1 MKKQKLINFKKL
13 YHRKTFWAGLL
24 LAQFV
29 LFFTFSKI
37 PFFSV
42 LFEHF
47 FEFQK
52 TVHQKLFADIPFS
65 VGDVFYIF
73 LILLFLFF
81 IIKIINRKKRPVYLL
96 KFLMVLNVIYFVYQ
110 IFWGML
116 YFQKPLLEKL
126 PKKNIGLNEVKFLTL
141 KYLEKCKKS
150 REFVS
155 EDEHGVFV
163 INDFRKVET
172 EVLAQ
177 QKKIPAF
184 LSQKSSTEIHSFK
197 KSLFHNVISYSG
209 ILGYYNPFT
218 AEAQYNADLPDTYLP
233 FTLAHES
240 AHQLGFAREQ
250 EANFV
255 GYIIGKSSENLD
267 LKYSTE
273 YFVLKSLLNSL
284 AEEHP
289 EFVKSVIGNYSE
301 GMKRDRNA
309 EKLFI
314 EKHAGLLDIFFG
326 FTNDLFLKSNQQE
339 GSITYSYF
347 IDLLLRYED
356 PK

>member
-1 MKKQKLINFKKL
+1 
-13 YHRKTFWAGLL
+13 
-24 LAQFV
+24 
-29 LFFTFSKI
+29 
-37 PFFSV
+37 
-42 LFEHF
+42 
-47 FEFQK
+47 
-52 TVHQKLFADIPFS
+52 
-65 VGDVFYIF
+65 
-73 LILLFLFF
+73 
-81 IIKIINRKKRPVYLL
+81 
-96 KFLMVLNVIYFVYQ
+96 MVLNVIYFIYQ

-126 PKKNIGLNEVKFLTL
+126 PEKNIGLNEVKFLTL

-150 REFVS
+150 RGLVA
-155 EDEHGVFV
+155 EDSRGVFV
-163 INDFRKVET
+163 INDFRTVET

-184 LSQKSSTEIHSFK
+184 LSKKSSTEVHSFK

-255 GYIIGKSSENLD
+255 GYLIGKSSENLD

-273 YFVLKSLLNSL
+273 YFVLKSLLNL
-284 AEEHP
+284 LLEEHP
-289 EFVKSVIGNYSE
+289 AFVKSVIENYSD
-301 GMKRDRNA
+301 GMKRDRNT

-339 GSITYSYF
+339 GSVTYSYF

-356 PK
+356 LK

>member
-1 MKKQKLINFKKL
+1 M
-13 YHRKTFWAGLL
+13 
-24 LAQFV
+24 
-29 LFFTFSKI
+29 FFLFSKI
-37 PFFSV
+37 QFFSA
-42 LFEHF
+42 LFHHF

-52 TVHQKLFADIPFS
+52 ASHQKLFAGIPFS
-65 VGDVFYIF
+65 VGDVLY
-73 LILLFLFF
+73 ILLIIYFAF
-81 IIKIINRKKRPVYLL
+81 IFIKILNRKKRPVYLL
-96 KFLMVLNVIYFVYQ
+96 KFLMFLNVLYFIYQ

-126 PKKNIGLNEVKFLTL
+126 PEKNIGLNEVKFLTL

-155 EDEHGVFV
+155 EDEHGVFR
-163 INDFRKVET
+163 INDFQKVET

-184 LSQKSSTEIHSFK
+184 LSRKSATEIHAFK

-218 AEAQYNADLPDTYLP
+218 AETQYNADLPDTYLP

-255 GYIIGKSSENLD
+255 GYLIGRNSKNPD
-267 LKYSTE
+267 LKYSTD

-284 AEEHP
+284 VEENP
-289 EFVKSVIGNYSE
+289 EFVKNVIDNYSE

-309 EKLFI
+309 EKLFV

-326 FTNDLFLKSNQQE
+326 FTNDLFLKSNQQD
-339 GSITYSYF
+339 GTITYSYF
-347 IDLLLRYED
+347 IDLLLRYDENV
-356 PK
+356 K

>member
-1 MKKQKLINFKKL
+1 MLINFKKL
-13 YHRKTFWAGLL
+13 YRRKRFWAGLL

-29 LFFTFSKI
+29 LFFIFSKI
-37 PFFSV
+37 SFFSA

-52 TVHQKLFADIPFS
+52 AFHQKIFSAVPFS
-65 VGDVFYIF
+65 VGDVLY
-73 LILLFLFF
+73 ILLIIYFAF
-81 IIKIINRKKRPVYLL
+81 IFIKILNRKKRPVYLL
-96 KFLMVLNVIYFVYQ
+96 KFLMFLNVLYFIYQ

-126 PKKNIGLNEVKFLTL
+126 PEKNIGLNEVKFLTL

-150 REFVS
+150 RKFVS
-155 EDEHGVFV
+155 EDEHGVFR
-163 INDFRKVET
+163 INDFQKVET

-184 LSQKSSTEIHSFK
+184 LSRKSATEIHAFK

-255 GYIIGKSSENLD
+255 GYLIGRNSKNPD
-267 LKYSTE
+267 LKYSTD
-273 YFVLKSLLNSL
+273 YFVLKSILNSL
-284 AEEHP
+284 VEENP
-289 EFVKSVIGNYSE
+289 EFVKNVIDNYSE

-309 EKLFI
+309 EKLFV

-326 FTNDLFLKSNQQE
+326 FTNDLFLKSNQQD

-347 IDLLLRYED
+347 IDLLLRYDENV
-356 PK
+356 K